1 MTETELMTFLSK
13 LNYRYKLAIY
23 SDRADFVSEVTEP
36 EKLLELRVFDE
47 NGEFRAYRDVLGK
60 PFKCRE
66 INKKNENLFAGS
78 FEENQYLDID
88 TNYKF
93 KDDETKRQATGG
105 GQYHLPEDAKDMTM
119 LKVRYYY
126 NYNSEG
132 IAQKCDWRL
141 AGFEDKEDGPWAKI

>member
-1 MTETELMTFLSK
+1 MTETELMTRLGE
-13 LNYRYKLAIY
+13 LNYQYKLAIY

-36 EKLLELRVFDE
+36 EKLLEIRAFDE

-66 INKKNENLFAGS
+66 INKDNENQFAGS

-88 TNYKF
+88 T
-93 KDDETKRQATGG
+93 TKTFEDKTIMQATGG
-105 GQYHLPEDAKDMTM
+105 GQYHLPEDVKNKTM

-126 NYNSEG
+126 CFNDEG
-132 IAQKCDWRL
+132 IANKCDWRL
-141 AGFEDKEDGPWAKI
+141 AGFEDKEDERWVKK

>member
-1 MTETELMTFLSK
+1 MTEAELMMRLGE
-13 LNYRYKLAIY
+13 LNYQYKLAIY

-36 EKLLELRVFDE
+36 EKLLELRAFDE
-47 NGEFRAYRDVLGK
+47 KGEFRAYRDLLGK

-66 INKKNENLFAGS
+66 INKENEKQFDGC

-88 TNYKF
+88 TNYTFEEDK
-93 KDDETKRQATGG
+93 TKKQATGG

-141 AGFEDKEDGPWAKI
+141 VGFEDKEDERWVKK

>member
-23 SDRADFVSEVTEP
+23 SDHADFVSEVTEP
-36 EKLLELRVFDE
+36 EKLLELRVLDE
-47 NGEFRAYRDVLGK
+47 NGEFRAYRDLLGK

-66 INKKNENLFAGS
+66 INKDNENQFAGS
-78 FEENQYLDID
+78 FKENQYLDID
-88 TNYKF
+88 T
-93 KDDETKRQATGG
+93 TKTFEDKTIKQATGG
-105 GQYHLPEDAKDMTM
+105 GQYHLPEDVKNKTM

-126 NYNSEG
+126 CFNDEE

-141 AGFEDKEDGPWAKI
+141 VGFEDKEDERWVKK